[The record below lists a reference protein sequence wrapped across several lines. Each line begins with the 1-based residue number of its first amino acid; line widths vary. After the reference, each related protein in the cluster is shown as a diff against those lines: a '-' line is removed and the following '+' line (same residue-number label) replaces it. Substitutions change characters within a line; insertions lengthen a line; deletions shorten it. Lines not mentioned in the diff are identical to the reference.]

1 MINKF
6 LYPNGGSESYVFQLG
21 DYLQKQGHRVQ
32 YFGMEHKGRCVGNRV
47 EAYTSDMDFH
57 GKAVLSRLT
66 YAVKTIYSRE
76 ARALIRKVLD
86 DFRPDVC
93 HLNNFNYQL
102 TPSVILEITKWKQDT
117 GRPCR
122 MIYTAHDYQLVC
134 PNHMLF
140 NPIHKEICEKC
151 AGGHFVNCVKGRCI
165 HGSVI
170 KSIVG
175 SAESYYWNR
184 RRTYGYID
192 AVICPSEFVKTKLD
206 RNPFLCGK
214 TRVLHN
220 FIGYSDCGHEKTR
233 EKDKEKK
240 RYALYFGRLSEEKG
254 ITTLIRA
261 AKSLPEV
268 HFVFAGTGPFSRQTT
283 HISNIKYV
291 GFKSGEEL
299 KALIRNATFTM
310 LPSQWYEVFGLT
322 IGESIV
328 NGTPVI
334 GARIGAVPELI
345 SDMRNGLLYEAGD
358 ERSLEQA
365 ILMIWRNPEIESRLR
380 EGCRDHIF
388 QDVESYTEEL
398 LKIYGQKQVEY
409 RNCRRTG

>member
-151 AGGHFVNCVKGRCI
+151 AGGQIGRA
-165 HGSVI
+165 HV
-170 KSIVG
+170 
-175 SAESYYWNR
+175 
-184 RRTYGYID
+184 
-192 AVICPSEFVKTKLD
+192 
-206 RNPFLCGK
+206 
-214 TRVLHN
+214 
-220 FIGYSDCGHEKTR
+220 
-233 EKDKEKK
+233 
-240 RYALYFGRLSEEKG
+240 
-254 ITTLIRA
+254 
-261 AKSLPEV
+261 
-268 HFVFAGTGPFSRQTT
+268 
-283 HISNIKYV
+283 
-291 GFKSGEEL
+291 
-299 KALIRNATFTM
+299 
-310 LPSQWYEVFGLT
+310 
-322 IGESIV
+322 
-328 NGTPVI
+328 
-334 GARIGAVPELI
+334 
-345 SDMRNGLLYEAGD
+345 
-358 ERSLEQA
+358 
-365 ILMIWRNPEIESRLR
+365 
-380 EGCRDHIF
+380 
-388 QDVESYTEEL
+388 
-398 LKIYGQKQVEY
+398 
-409 RNCRRTG
+409 